1 MPASRKVLE
10 DSIRLARIRGIKRS
24 LYVVQAVMLVA
35 LAFLL
40 IVMMGGAQIE
50 PVFYLPL
57 DTFAAVMVLLL
68 LVIFIEGFFFRTM
81 EIRFAR
87 SSSARHLM
95 AKTSMR
101 FALGVALVA
110 ALVASVLMVP
120 AVISSIE
127 KLGDRTSA
135 LTGVEDMEFWSMDPL
150 AIQRIYE
157 ARAYV
162 PLTFDPETNE
172 PITYEIYLVDDS
184 VYQQYEGSLSDMYF
198 MRLNQDN
205 YILEEE
211 LVIEIPATDHTLFHL
226 VLNDLKGPGA
236 VVTVTLAKQAS
247 EAFTGIV
254 ALLSVAI
261 VAANLAWVA
270 YLVPIERKYSEG
282 SIYK

>member
-10 DSIRLARIRGIKRS
+10 DSIRLARIRSIKWS
-24 LYVVQAVMLVA
+24 LYVVQVIMLVA

-40 IVMMGGAQIE
+40 IVIMGGAQIE

-101 FALGVALVA
+101 MALGVAIIA
-110 ALVASVLMVP
+110 ALVAATLMVP
-120 AVISSIE
+120 TVISSIE
-127 KLGDRTSA
+127 DVGDRTSA
-135 LTGVEDMEFWSMDPL
+135 LTRVEDLEFWSRDAL
-150 AIQRIYE
+150 ALQRVAE
-157 ARAYV
+157 LSVSV
-162 PLTFDPETNE
+162 PATFDLEGDPVTFEV
-172 PITYEIYLVDDS
+172 YLVDDV

-198 MRLNQDN
+198 LRLNRDN
-205 YILEEE
+205 YILEDEM
-211 LVIEIPATDHTLFHL
+211 VIEVPATDHTKFHL
-226 VLNDLKGPGA
+226 VLNDLKSPG
-236 VVTVTLAKQAS
+236 VVATVTMVMEMS
-247 EAFTGIV
+247 EAFTGVV
-254 ALLSVAI
+254 ALLTIAI

-270 YLVPIERKYSEG
+270 YLVPIERRYSEG

>member
-10 DSIRLARIRGIKRS
+10 DSIRLARIRSIKWS
-24 LYVVQAVMLVA
+24 LYVVQVIMLVA

-40 IVMMGGAQIE
+40 IVIMGGAQIE

-101 FALGVALVA
+101 LALGIAIVA
-110 ALVASVLMVP
+110 ALVAATLMVP
-120 AVISSIE
+120 TVISSIE
-127 KLGDRTSA
+127 DVGDRTSA
-135 LTGVEDMEFWSMDPL
+135 LTGVEDLEFWSRDAL
-150 AIQRIYE
+150 ALQRVAE
-157 ARAYV
+157 LRASV
-162 PLTFDPETNE
+162 PATFDVDGDPVTFEV
-172 PITYEIYLVDDS
+172 YLVDDV

-198 MRLNQDN
+198 LRLNRDN
-205 YILEEE
+205 YILEDEMT
-211 LVIEIPATDHTLFHL
+211 IEVPATDHTKFHL
-226 VLNDLKGPGA
+226 ILNDLKSPGV
-236 VVTVTLAKQAS
+236 VVTVTMVMEMSDAL
-247 EAFTGIV
+247 TGVV
-254 ALLSVAI
+254 ALLTIAI
-261 VAANLAWVA
+261 VAVNLAWVA
-270 YLVPIERKYSEG
+270 YLVPIERRYSEG

>member
-10 DSIRLARIRGIKRS
+10 DSIRLARIRSIKRS
-24 LYVVQAVMLVA
+24 LYVVQVVMLVA

-40 IVMMGGAQIE
+40 IVLMGGARIE

-57 DTFAAVMVLLL
+57 DTFTAVMVLLI

-101 FALGVALVA
+101 FALGAAIVA

-120 AVISSIE
+120 GVISSIE

-135 LTGVEDMEFWSMDPL
+135 LTSVEDVAFWSTDSL
-150 AIQRIYE
+150 ALQRVYE
-157 ARAYV
+157 VRASV
-162 PLTFDPETNE
+162 PLTIDPETGD
-172 PITYEIYLVDDS
+172 PVMFEIYLVDDN
-184 VYQQYEGSLSDMYF
+184 VYIQYDGRLSDMLSARQNY
-198 MRLNQDN
+198 DN
-205 YILEEE
+205 YIFEEE
-211 LVIEIPATDHTLFHL
+211 LVIEVPATEHTLFHL
-226 VLNDLKGPGA
+226 VLNDLKSPGA
-236 VVTVTLAKQAS
+236 VVTVTMAKQAS
-247 EAFTGIV
+247 EAFTGVV
-254 ALLSVAI
+254 ALLSIAI

-270 YLVPIERKYSEG
+270 YLVPIERKYSAG